1 MNGVELNGERR
12 EGERKRGRQRGGER
26 ERLKKKKMERK
37 KEGKLIGRETGFNR
51 LKSIFHIYSYSN
63 ERQSCNLPYKFPTFT
78 PPLFSPPSELI
89 LKTYE
94 SWLEFFFFFFSIQIE
109 I

>member
-1 MNGVELNGERR
+1 MNGVELNE
-12 EGERKRGRQRGGER
+12 ER
-26 ERLKKKKMERK
+26 ERERGGRERDKKRKKMKGK

-78 PPLFSPPSELI
+78 PPPSPPPPSELI

-94 SWLEFFFFFFSIQIE
+94 SWLEFFFFFFFPIQIE